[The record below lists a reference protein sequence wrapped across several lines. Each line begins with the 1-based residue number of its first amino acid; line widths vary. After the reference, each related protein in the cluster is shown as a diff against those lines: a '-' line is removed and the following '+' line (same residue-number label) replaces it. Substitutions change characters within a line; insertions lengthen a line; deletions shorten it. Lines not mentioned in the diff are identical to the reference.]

1 MLKVLAKQVSDCFLP
16 EALYENMA
24 FRGGEETEHSVK
36 SEVEVSA
43 MSLGVRIKDERDKRG
58 ANLGED
64 SDGEEGGAELIWRL
78 TTMKRSLSSHI
89 RLD

>member
-1 MLKVLAKQVSDCFLP
+1 MT
-16 EALYENMA
+16 

-58 ANLGED
+58 VNLGED
-64 SDGEEGGAELIWRL
+64 SDGEEGRAEDYLETDDDEEVGEWYNLVI
-78 TTMKRSLSSHI
+78 KPA
-89 RLD
+89 